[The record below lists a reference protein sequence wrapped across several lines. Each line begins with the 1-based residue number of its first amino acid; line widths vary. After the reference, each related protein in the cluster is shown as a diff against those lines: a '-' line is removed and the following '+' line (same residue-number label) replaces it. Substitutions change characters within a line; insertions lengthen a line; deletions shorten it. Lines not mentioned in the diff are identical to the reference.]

1 MNSPFD
7 FYPDQH
13 SSLSRSRPDTA
24 PLTYLNVEAMSP
36 IFEHGVEMGLT
47 ESNTSSIGHLKRV
60 SSFPSRH
67 PQPPG
72 VAGLPLLHE
81 RSVRP
86 PVAASKLG
94 LPYLE
99 EQGKLLKR
107 NHALERA
114 LRRMNE
120 ELTRLRGIEQ
130 AGTADAERA
139 QQELCARYEA
149 ALAAKELEAE
159 RHRLEAEAECE
170 RQREAMSSQMAEEVR
185 LALDRQLLE
194 LSGSAEERAAAREKQ
209 AKEHGLQRLQRQVAR
224 RILHQ
229 GLANGWAAWHA
240 FWLAKWLALE
250 KLRQAGRRLRSG
262 VVVDTFEK
270 WAAAVAEARHDAK
283 HAADL
288 EGREL
293 QLREQAMQMEA
304 ELAEMRQ
311 ACRLQLHAAEEAKRL
326 ALERQRIE
334 LLGTAQEQAA
344 MREEQ
349 AREARIDWLRRQVA
363 RRILHQGL
371 ANGWAAWHDMWRARR
386 YAHERLRTT
395 ANRLRTPQLAAALD
409 HWVADAVAAREARR
423 QSEEDS
429 KWGGV
434 LAELARLTEELHE
447 VKAESDRRLLE
458 TAAFHE
464 VELRRVT
471 TELSGSAEQKAAL
484 AMEQAH
490 RERVELLCR
499 RAGRRMLRR
508 DVSAAWSS
516 WTALCERRSRARQAK
531 LIEAQQERLGS
542 IDSAASSLQSELREV
557 VLEYDLSSSPS
568 LHADC
573 QSSLHAD
580 CPPHRAHARYEK
592 KLAAAERIKETA
604 LERLRSEL
612 TGSAAELMAMR
623 EEQAREARVE
633 LLRRQVGRRILHQGL
648 ANGWAAWH
656 DMWRARV
663 FAMERLRR
671 VSNRL
676 RTPALERAFGYWG
689 ARSADAKQRLTLS
702 AQQAREATLELE
714 RQRLV
719 GELCLVKAEADR
731 RLAAMQAERLALL
744 ERVAQ
749 LTGGHAEAQSLLE
762 AQEAARREERIELL
776 RRQSARR
783 MLHRGL
789 VWGWSAWCEA
799 YEARRYALGRLR
811 AASHRLQSPELS
823 SAFEHWRLDAAIAK
837 RLATMTTHQ
846 TTERALRAE
855 LATLQSSLE
864 RQLAAAEESK
874 RLALERQHVELTGT
888 AAERAALAQ
897 QKDREARVA
906 ALTRSIGRRML
917 NQGLVD
923 GWTAWVALWEARRS
937 SLLQLLVAGNR
948 LRAPALSDA
957 FSYWARDASDT
968 RRAEE
973 LARMEKESRSMEMQ
987 LRRARFEAGQLEM
1000 VRDCTAD
1007 DTADCLPHQVRLA
1020 HEDEL
1025 ECIADCT
1032 ADCLPHQVRL
1042 AHEDELE
1049 CIADCTADCLPHQVR
1064 LAHEDELECIA
1075 DCTADCLPHQVRLA
1089 HEDELAAL
1097 RARHDALLDEVQDV
1111 KAALAASQSAGK
1123 VVDELR
1129 TALEAAHLATEIA
1142 ERLRQE
1148 AEEDVAQQRKA
1159 NQQLLEKLLAAQ
1171 RTSFEEERRRLR
1183 EQHGRGSEQSRAHEE
1198 ARQAELAE
1206 AREEARGLREALS
1219 VAAQEGARGKREAG
1233 HAKERAARAEAEL
1246 GTALED
1252 RAALAKELNRALEE
1266 ALDLESEL
1274 QTVRMGLPKASTPPI
1289 ATPTPA
1295 RSPSPKK
1302 KTKTSVLGNL
1312 DLDESQGALP
1322 VSEQI
1327 SKALQA
1333 NAVRVLDLFREWDT
1347 DGDGDVSRKEFHKAM
1362 PALGLDVPKEA
1373 VDALFDQW
1381 DSDGGGSI
1389 SYDELRK
1396 LLRPSGGGGGGGG
1409 GATPTAPAVA
1419 KGLKA
1424 AAAASK
1430 FKALVIKSPGQK

>member
-1 MNSPFD
+1 
-7 FYPDQH
+7 
-13 SSLSRSRPDTA
+13 
-24 PLTYLNVEAMSP
+24 
-36 IFEHGVEMGLT
+36 
-47 ESNTSSIGHLKRV
+47 
-60 SSFPSRH
+60 
-67 PQPPG
+67 
-72 VAGLPLLHE
+72 
-81 RSVRP
+81 
-86 PVAASKLG
+86 
-94 LPYLE
+94 
-99 EQGKLLKR
+99 
-107 NHALERA
+107 
-114 LRRMNE
+114 
-120 ELTRLRGIEQ
+120 
-130 AGTADAERA
+130 
-139 QQELCARYEA
+139 
-149 ALAAKELEAE
+149 
-159 RHRLEAEAECE
+159 
-170 RQREAMSSQMAEEVR
+170 
-185 LALDRQLLE
+185 
-194 LSGSAEERAAAREKQ
+194 
-209 AKEHGLQRLQRQVAR
+209 
-224 RILHQ
+224 
-229 GLANGWAAWHA
+229 
-240 FWLAKWLALE
+240 
-250 KLRQAGRRLRSG
+250 
-262 VVVDTFEK
+262 
-270 WAAAVAEARHDAK
+270 
-283 HAADL
+283 
-288 EGREL
+288 
-293 QLREQAMQMEA
+293 
-304 ELAEMRQ
+304 
-311 ACRLQLHAAEEAKRL
+311 
-326 ALERQRIE
+326 
-334 LLGTAQEQAA
+334 
-344 MREEQ
+344 
-349 AREARIDWLRRQVA
+349 
-363 RRILHQGL
+363 
-371 ANGWAAWHDMWRARR
+371 
-386 YAHERLRTT
+386 
-395 ANRLRTPQLAAALD
+395 
-409 HWVADAVAAREARR
+409 
-423 QSEEDS
+423 
-429 KWGGV
+429 
-434 LAELARLTEELHE
+434 
-447 VKAESDRRLLE
+447 
-458 TAAFHE
+458 
-464 VELRRVT
+464 
-471 TELSGSAEQKAAL
+471 
-484 AMEQAH
+484 
-490 RERVELLCR
+490 
-499 RAGRRMLRR
+499 
-508 DVSAAWSS
+508 
-516 WTALCERRSRARQAK
+516 
-531 LIEAQQERLGS
+531 
-542 IDSAASSLQSELREV
+542 
-557 VLEYDLSSSPS
+557 
-568 LHADC
+568 
-573 QSSLHAD
+573 
-580 CPPHRAHARYEK
+580 
-592 KLAAAERIKETA
+592 
-604 LERLRSEL
+604 
-612 TGSAAELMAMR
+612 
-623 EEQAREARVE
+623 
-633 LLRRQVGRRILHQGL
+633 
-648 ANGWAAWH
+648 
-656 DMWRARV
+656 
-663 FAMERLRR
+663 
-671 VSNRL
+671 
-676 RTPALERAFGYWG
+676 
-689 ARSADAKQRLTLS
+689 
-702 AQQAREATLELE
+702 
-714 RQRLV
+714 
-719 GELCLVKAEADR
+719 
-731 RLAAMQAERLALL
+731 
-744 ERVAQ
+744 
-749 LTGGHAEAQSLLE
+749 
-762 AQEAARREERIELL
+762 
-776 RRQSARR
+776 

-823 SAFEHWRLDAAIAK
+823 SAFEHWRFDAAIAK

-874 RLALERQHVELTGT
+874 RLALERQHIELTGT

-948 LRAPALSDA
+948 LRAPLLSDA

-1025 ECIADCT
+1025 ECIT
-1032 ADCLPHQVRL
+1032 
-1042 AHEDELE
+1042 
-1049 CIADCTADCLPHQVR
+1049 
-1064 LAHEDELECIA
+1064 

-1097 RARHDALLDEVQDV
+1097 RARHDALLDEVQNV

-1219 VAAQEGARGKREAG
+1219 VAAQEGARGKREAAL
-1233 HAKERAARAEAEL
+1233 AKERAARAEAEL

-1295 RSPSPKK
+1295 RSPSPRK

-1396 LLRPSGGGGGGGG
+1396 LLRPSGGGGVGGG

>member
-1 MNSPFD
+1 MWLGDDAPVLGRHELARASTPSTNGGRSLVQRRPTSSSSLLTSMNSPFD

-423 QSEEDS
+423 QSEEDT

-434 LAELARLTEELHE
+434 LSELARLTEELHE

-458 TAAFHE
+458 AAAFHE

-490 RERVELLCR
+490 RERVELLCM

-604 LERLRSEL
+604 LERLRTEL

-633 LLRRQVGRRILHQGL
+633 LLRRQVARRILHQGL

-776 RRQSARR
+776 HRQSARR

-823 SAFEHWRLDAAIAK
+823 SAFEHWRLDAATAK

-888 AAERAALAQ
+888 AAERAALVQ

-948 LRAPALSDA
+948 LRAPVLSDA

-1007 DTADCLPHQVRLA
+1007 D
-1020 HEDEL
+1020 
-1025 ECIADCT
+1025 
-1032 ADCLPHQVRL
+1032 
-1042 AHEDELE
+1042 
-1049 CIADCTADCLPHQVR
+1049 
-1064 LAHEDELECIA
+1064 
-1075 DCTADCLPHQVRLA
+1075 TADCLPHQVRLA

-1396 LLRPSGGGGGGGG
+1396 LLRPSGGGGVGGG

>member
-1 MNSPFD
+1 MWLGDDAPVLGRHELVRASTPSTNGGRSLVQRRPTSSSSLLTSMNSPFD

-170 RQREAMSSQMAEEVR
+170 RQREAMSAQMAEEVR

-311 ACRLQLHAAEEAKRL
+311 ACRLQLHAAEEAKHL

-344 MREEQ
+344 MREGQ

-458 TAAFHE
+458 AAAFHE

-490 RERVELLCR
+490 RERVELLCM

-633 LLRRQVGRRILHQGL
+633 LLRRQVARRILHQGL

-762 AQEAARREERIELL
+762 AQEAAGREERVELL

-948 LRAPALSDA
+948 LRAPLLSDA

-1025 ECIADCT
+1025 
-1032 ADCLPHQVRL
+1032 
-1042 AHEDELE
+1042 
-1049 CIADCTADCLPHQVR
+1049 
-1064 LAHEDELECIA
+1064 
-1075 DCTADCLPHQVRLA
+1075 
-1089 HEDELAAL
+1089 AAL
-1097 RARHDALLDEVQDV
+1097 RARHDALLDEVQNV

-1219 VAAQEGARGKREAG
+1219 VAAQEGAREKREAG

-1295 RSPSPKK
+1295 RSPSPRK

-1347 DGDGDVSRKEFHKAM
+1347 DGDGDISRKEFHKAM

-1396 LLRPSGGGGGGGG
+1396 LLRPSGGGGVGGG